1 MNDNKSKEIDITNS
15 VCYYFDDI
23 ININDFDLDN
33 ILIDEKSYEN
43 ILICDVVC
51 KVSYGAKPLR
61 IVFGKADG
69 YIRKYDKT
77 RYLAFFHSDEK
88 CERIFDRIR
97 YFIMLK
103 SNISDIYCHK
113 YTKFEI
119 KSNDVLSLDKAI
131 TMHDVIILVK
141 FFFNENHSRYY

>member
-51 KVSYGAKPLR
+51 KISYGAKPLR

-88 CERIFDRIR
+88 CVRIFDRIR
-97 YFIMLK
+97 YLIMLK
-103 SNISDIYCHK
+103 SNISEIYTHK